1 MGPRESP
8 GHPQRRLRLVY
19 ATDNMRLGG
28 TELNAV
34 RTAERLDPAR
44 FEISVICLKDEGP
57 LSARYR
63 EAGIPVQHL
72 GLTSYSSPRS
82 LMTLARVA
90 RDLRRARVDIVHC
103 HDIYSNVFL
112 GACGHAS
119 GARVVLS
126 QRWARNLPPPRYRT
140 LNELAYRGA
149 DLIVIN
155 SSSHAR
161 ELAGLMPSVAA
172 RIVVLPGFADDQ
184 AFAHVSGEAR
194 RKLRRAFGLPEDG
207 VLVGMVAR
215 LSPVKNHTT
224 LLRAFAKVS
233 AAHPTASLVLIGDGP
248 TRPMLEEE
256 SVTLGIAERTHFLGE
271 RISTSNLHAL
281 FDISVLPSL
290 TEGFP
295 NSIVEA
301 MAAGRPVVASAID
314 GIRDAVIDGE
324 TALLAPPTDA
334 VAVACHLERLLS
346 DPNLRRAL
354 GSRGR
359 SMASQNYGAAA
370 AMEQL
375 EAAYSRLV
383 SGEMRDSVVDRE
395 RFNPG
400 RRE

>member
-1 MGPRESP
+1 
-8 GHPQRRLRLVY
+8 
-19 ATDNMRLGG
+19 MRLGG

-194 RKLRRAFGLPEDG
+194 RELRRAFGLPEDG

-233 AAHPTASLVLIGDGP
+233 AAHPTGV
-248 TRPMLEEE
+248 
-256 SVTLGIAERTHFLGE
+256 
-271 RISTSNLHAL
+271 
-281 FDISVLPSL
+281 
-290 TEGFP
+290 
-295 NSIVEA
+295 
-301 MAAGRPVVASAID
+301 AGA
-314 GIRDAVIDGE
+314 
-324 TALLAPPTDA
+324 
-334 VAVACHLERLLS
+334 HW
-346 DPNLRRAL
+346 
-354 GSRGR
+354 
-359 SMASQNYGAAA
+359 
-370 AMEQL
+370 
-375 EAAYSRLV
+375 
-383 SGEMRDSVVDRE
+383 
-395 RFNPG
+395 
-400 RRE
+400 